1 LGQYL
6 KAVPLPVS
14 GLLGRDKAVVSAG
27 GVALDEVDFKTMQ
40 SKVVPGLYVVGDMLN
55 INRPSGGY
63 SLQLCWS
70 TGAVAGA
77 SAAKQAVSKS

>member
-1 LGQYL
+1 
-6 KAVPLPVS
+6 
-14 GLLGRDKAVVSAG
+14 
-27 GVALDEVDFKTMQ
+27 VALDEVDFKTMQ